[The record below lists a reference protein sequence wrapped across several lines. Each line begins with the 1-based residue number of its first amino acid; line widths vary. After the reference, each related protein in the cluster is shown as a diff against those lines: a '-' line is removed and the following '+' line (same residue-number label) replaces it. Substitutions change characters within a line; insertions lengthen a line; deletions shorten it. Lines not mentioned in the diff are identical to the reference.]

1 MSLTLSRSDGASS
14 RSGRSRERWTGH
26 QLTGPW
32 QRSAAFSLVVVVIAV
47 GSLGCSA
54 VHQVATPPSS
64 ALTSTGHRVAAAEWT
79 GNGVLAA
86 PGQSSNAVTYNPAL
100 APDGARLAVTIT
112 QADGV
117 TTATFDA
124 SGLLP
129 DRGYAVH
136 LHTKAC
142 GSTGEAAGPHFQH
155 LVDPAA
161 TPQQP
166 SSNPDYANPTNEIWL
181 DLHTDAYGA
190 GSSTTQVPFVFTDR
204 APASVVVHEK
214 PVTETVPGQA
224 GKAGARVAC
233 LTLPTQ

>member
-1 MSLTLSRSDGASS
+1 
-14 RSGRSRERWTGH
+14 
-26 QLTGPW
+26 
-32 QRSAAFSLVVVVIAV
+32 VVVAFGCV
-47 GSLGCSA
+47 GCSA
-54 VHQVATPPSS
+54 VQRIAAPPASAPSS
-64 ALTSTGHRVAAAEWT
+64 TGVSAAAAEWS
-79 GNGVLAA
+79 GDGVLAA

-112 QADGV
+112 QADGL

-136 LHTKAC
+136 MHAKAC
-142 GSTGEAAGPHFQH
+142 GATGEAAGPHFQH
-155 LVDPAA
+155 RMDPAA
-161 TPQQP
+161 TSQQP

-181 DLHTDAYGA
+181 DLHTDAHGA
-190 GSSTTQVPFVFTDR
+190 GNSITRVPFVFTDR
-204 APASVVVHEK
+204 VPASVVVHEK

-233 LTLPTQ
+233 LTLPTK